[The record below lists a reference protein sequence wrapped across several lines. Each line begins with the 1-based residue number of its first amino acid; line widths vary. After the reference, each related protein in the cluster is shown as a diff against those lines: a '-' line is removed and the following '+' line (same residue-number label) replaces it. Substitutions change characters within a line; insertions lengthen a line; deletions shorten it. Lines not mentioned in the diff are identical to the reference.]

1 MTEWISAFSIFTL
14 LAVAGFA
21 AAASSG
27 HEDGSVR
34 DKKRMNDRDAD
45 QSLCRKSLHGTP
57 PAALVASRVDVG
69 HAG

>member
-34 DKKRMNDRDAD
+34 DK
-45 QSLCRKSLHGTP
+45 SG
-57 PAALVASRVDVG
+57 
-69 HAG
+69 